1 MTQTFTTKTW
11 AQVKPFTGRVAS
23 QDDVTA
29 EQAVYA
35 LSDTFNGQAI
45 EGEFPQPVIWYDDDE
60 EYGALVIQAEAHDT
74 EEGETLEVL
83 GLLLPNGDTVVAFA
97 DDVDEVDATDPFWVA
112 LVEAYDDYDDED
124 GDMQ

>member
-1 MTQTFTTKTW
+1 MTQTFNTKTW
-11 AQVKPFTGRVAS
+11 AQVKPFTGRVAT
-23 QDDVTA
+23 QADVTA

-83 GLLLPNGDTVVAFA
+83 GLLMPNGDTVVAFA

-112 LVEAYDDYDDED
+112 LVEAYDEFDDED
-124 GDMQ
+124 GEMQ